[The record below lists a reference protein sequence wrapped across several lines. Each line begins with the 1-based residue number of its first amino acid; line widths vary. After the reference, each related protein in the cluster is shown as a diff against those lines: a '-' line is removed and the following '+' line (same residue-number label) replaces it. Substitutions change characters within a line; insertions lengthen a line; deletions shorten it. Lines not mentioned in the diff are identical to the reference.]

1 MNVGRQSLFVFGF
14 VVGGLVLNVD
24 RDCKQILKEIQSLF
38 VTGTN
43 FCQGWGGLGGSP
55 HSLFVSVF
63 MVGGLVMIRD

>member
-1 MNVGRQSLFVFGF
+1 MGRQSLFVFGF

-24 RDCKQILKEIQSLF
+24 RDCKQISKEIQSLF

-43 FCQGWGGLGGSP
+43 FCQGWEGRSP